1 MDNTIYEDDRNLISL
16 TDEEGNELILEVL
29 DSIFYQDIE
38 YLVFLPADEGDE
50 AEEVVILEVA
60 LQSDG
65 SEQFLSVDDEAI
77 LTAVFNLFMERMQE
91 IQEG

>member
-16 TDEEGNELILEVL
+16 TDEEGNELVLEVL
-29 DSIFYQDIE
+29 DSIFYQGIE

-60 LQSDG
+60 PQSDG

-77 LTAVFNLFMERMQE
+77 LSAVFNLFMERMQE
-91 IQEG
+91 IQED